1 MGFAIG
7 VDVGGTKIA
16 AGVVSDDGEVV
27 AFRREPTPEDMAG
40 LQEAMASI
48 IVELHHEHP
57 VSSVGVAIAGFV
69 STDRSTVVSAPNLAL
84 SHAPVGKLL
93 GEMTGLRVIVEN
105 DANAAAWGEH
115 RFGSGVGSSDLLCVT
130 IGTGV
135 GGGVVVAGEL
145 VRGHWGFAA
154 EVGHIP
160 LVPDG
165 RSCPCGSRGC
175 WEQYGSG
182 TALVRIARELAAT
195 NRSEADFLLGLGD
208 GTPDGIEGDHVTLAA
223 QKGDRVALAA
233 FEQAG
238 AWNGRGLAVLAR
250 VLDPAVFVI
259 GGGVSEAGELILDP
273 MRRTFAA
280 MQPDGMGNA
289 TADVRAA
296 RLGNDAGLIGAADL
310 ARRSG

>member
-1 MGFAIG
+1 MALAIG

-16 AGVVSDDGEVV
+16 AGVVDDQGTIVD
-27 AFRREPTPEDMAG
+27 FRRVATPENSQA
-40 LQEAMASI
+40 
-48 IVELHHEHP
+48 VEGAIAALITDLHAEH
-57 VSSVGVAIAGFV
+57 SAAAVGVAVAGFV

-84 SHAPVGKLL
+84 EQVPLGALL
-93 GEMTGLRVIVEN
+93 SDRTGLAVVIEN

-115 RFGSGVGSSDLLCVT
+115 RFGSGQGSSDLLCVT

-135 GGGVVVAGEL
+135 GGGVVVGGEL

-160 LVPDG
+160 LVPEG
-165 RSCPCGSRGC
+165 RQCPCGSRGC

-182 TALVRIARELAAT
+182 TALVRIARELAAG
-195 NRSEADFLLGLGD
+195 NASEASFLLGLGD
-208 GTPDGIEGDHVTLAA
+208 GTVDGIEGDHVTLAA

-233 FEQAG
+233 FDQAG
-238 AWNGRGLAVLAR
+238 SWNGRGLAVLAR

-259 GGGVSEAGELILDP
+259 GGGVSEAGDLILEP
-273 MRRTFAA
+273 MRRVFAA
-280 MQPDGMGNA
+280 MQPVGMGDA

-310 ARRSG
+310 ARR